1 MLSWFRST
9 AALALSQFR
18 STEHRAKSDAWAG
31 GRGREEARNAA
42 TWSGRAGKAE
52 WPGDSDQMHRL
63 ICRRFIE
70 PSRDAIDAMGSLVA
84 PCLGTR
90 ASTRAAPD
98 VVAGDDL
105 AQRVACQAEV
115 LVKFS
120 DDGPSTVSS
129 AATTPPSAG

>member
-1 MLSWFRST
+1 MVPIHRR
-9 AALALSQFR
+9 AGPSQFQT
-18 STEHRAKSDAWAG
+18 TEHRAKSDAWAG

-63 ICRRFIE
+63 ACRCFIE

-84 PCLGTR
+84 PVSWYARLNPRPQMLSLETTWLNVSLVR
-90 ASTRAAPD
+90 RKS
-98 VVAGDDL
+98 
-105 AQRVACQAEV
+105 